1 MKYILFFVLFSG
13 LVVGCDFDR
22 IDEDR
27 RCDTGLGA
35 TDLQPQN
42 TDPDTG
48 SNDGSSKDTVTEKES
63 SSSAQDTD
71 TDTDYSCFNAAC
83 KTDADCTCTSRV
95 MCPQAGPDF
104 IKHHCM
110 IVDCDPNDPE
120 TCPEDTPCINV
131 TAVSQ
136 GLIEWTCF
144 QF

>member
-1 MKYILFFVLFSG
+1 MTKFIFFAIFLG
-13 LVVGCDFDR
+13 ALAGCDFDR

-27 RCDTGLGA
+27 RCDTGLSPSDLLPEE
-35 TDLQPQN
+35 TDQ
-42 TDPDTG
+42 DTV
-48 SNDGSSKDTVTEKES
+48 SNEGSSKDTVTEKES
-63 SSSAQDTD
+63 SSSAQG
-71 TDTDYSCFNAAC
+71 TDTDYSCFNAVC
-83 KTDADCTCTSRV
+83 KTDADCTCTPRV

-110 IVDCDPNDPE
+110 IIDCDPNDPA

-144 QF
+144 EF